1 MDENTHGRSAQ
12 RTKCASPSPSTTPLS
27 SLLEPAT
34 RSQLLLPSP
43 ACQPLS
49 CRPPP
54 SQETILPAPPTV
66 KLRRRAVAP
75 RLLLPGLAPLLAP
88 PPLTLTLHHD
98 AIGLQ
103 LVLYALGVINS
114 TPSPVTPV
122 CWTVTAFSVLLP
134 VHGLLWAEPQRTGLS
149 HSRLAN
155 WHARPARLFG
165 AYLKI
170 TSY

>member
-122 CWTVTAFSVLLP
+122 CWTVAAFSVLLLYLFT
-134 VHGLLWAEPQRTGLS
+134 VCCGLNHSGLGCLTLGLLTGTLVQLDYS
-149 HSRLAN
+149 GL
-155 WHARPARLFG
+155 
-165 AYLKI
+165 I
-170 TSY
+170 